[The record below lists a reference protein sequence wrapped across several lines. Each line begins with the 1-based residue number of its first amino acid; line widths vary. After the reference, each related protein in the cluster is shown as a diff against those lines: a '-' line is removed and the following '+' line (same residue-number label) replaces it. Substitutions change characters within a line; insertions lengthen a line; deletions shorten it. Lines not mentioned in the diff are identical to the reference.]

1 MFFLRHLPRTA
12 SLTLFLAAL
21 SVAPVMPA
29 GGEDFHFEDSFKVD
43 VSNSGGA
50 PLLLTVT
57 VKRREAGNANTDPS
71 GDNQANDAGVS
82 SEGTEDATPSRIR
95 ISSGETTIEKAIP
108 DGLPFETRVSPF
120 VSAGEHT
127 LEIELLG
134 PEPAS
139 ATGGAQVS
147 ASADATSGPAQASA
161 SGDATSRPA
170 QAPASHASSSG
181 ETVLARE
188 SFTVAFADFRF
199 GRDNFNFGNDGDSSH
214 GEVKPYSETLSEWL
228 TERYPDVELSEE
240 AEVLLYGESYRV
252 FKGTTGRCYAF
263 AASKERYARF
273 PGTRPDTYDTTYD
286 IHEFDRSH
294 QDDMNLLQNDIVFR
308 HFIAGE
314 RDPWHEQSRED
325 LRREVSRVRTR
336 LHGEETATVSYL
348 APERH
353 HALLVYGYIRR
364 EGSQTI
370 DFLAANNWGRDQE
383 ENLHSRDAVVVQVD
397 LDEGKARW
405 LDAPV
410 RAYETADKLFM
421 VDVLEEEPEFSELD
435 LARVIAEMAADMR
448 RREEAVILVENVH
461 AAYLT
466 DGEGERS
473 GDERRRRAVDELDGV
488 DVRLISENALIRFPR
503 EGDYTLEVT
512 GIDREDLDEN
522 TLVGWPDGGH
532 GALRAHV
539 FSVAPRGRIGQVEQG
554 NVEQGEWA
562 GKDGEP
568 EPAAAEG
575 GTLASRV
582 SRRVDLYPDAP
593 VRFDV
598 RDGLVDLDSARKVED

>member
-1 MFFLRHLPRTA
+1 
-12 SLTLFLAAL
+12 
-21 SVAPVMPA
+21 MPA
-29 GGEDFHFEDSFKVD
+29 AGADFHFEDFFEVD

-50 PLLLTVT
+50 PLLLTVS
-57 VKRREAGNANTDPS
+57 VERLEAENAL
-71 GDNQANDAGVS
+71 
-82 SEGTEDATPSRIR
+82 PSRIR
-95 ISSGETTIEKAIP
+95 ISSGETTIEQSIP

-134 PEPAS
+134 PE
-139 ATGGAQVS
+139 
-147 ASADATSGPAQASA
+147 QASA
-161 SGDATSRPA
+161 SR
-170 QAPASHASSSG
+170 ASSSG
-181 ETVLARE
+181 EAVIARE
-188 SFTVAFADFRF
+188 RFSVAFADFRF

-214 GEVKPYSETLSEWL
+214 GEVKPYSETLSAWL

-240 AEVLLYGESYRV
+240 AEALLYGKSYRV

-263 AASKERYARF
+263 AATKERYARF

-294 QDDMNLLQNDIVFR
+294 QDEMNLLQNDIVFR
-308 HFIAGE
+308 HFIAGD
-314 RDPWHEQSRED
+314 RDAWREQPGEE
-325 LRREVSRVRTR
+325 LTGEVSRVKDR
-336 LHGEETATVSYL
+336 LHRGETATVSYL

-370 DFLAANNWGRDQE
+370 DLLAANNWGRDQE
-383 ENLHSRDAVVVQVD
+383 ENLHSRDAVVVRVD

-421 VDVLEEEPEFSELD
+421 VDVLEEEPEFSEPD

-461 AAYLT
+461 AAYLV

-488 DVRLISENALIRFPR
+488 DVRLISENALVRFPL
-503 EGDYTLEVT
+503 EGDYTLRVT
-512 GIDREDLDEN
+512 GIDRDDLDEN
-522 TLVGWPDGGH
+522 TLVGWPDGEH

-539 FSVAPRGRIGQVEQG
+539 FSVSSQPGS
-554 NVEQGEWA
+554 
-562 GKDGEP
+562 D
-568 EPAAAEG
+568 
-575 GTLASRV
+575 TLASRV
-582 SRRVDLYPDAP
+582 SRRVDLYPDTP

-598 RDGLVDLDSARKVED
+598 RDGLIDLDSARKAED